1 MAVQDFEPRRTG
13 ARRSSQGEGVTCIY
27 GCGARYPVFMYVV
40 PVYCARIVLNIVV
53 RFAARDMVLK
63 LSIA

>member
-13 ARRSSQGEGVTCIY
+13 TRRSSQGEGVTCIY

-40 PVYCARIVLNIVV
+40 RADYVCRILNNID
-53 RFAARDMVLK
+53 RFEACDMVLK